1 MPRQSH
7 RHSAHSVS
15 LVKKIIQDIIIRVSA
30 PSIVNKKIKQSGI
43 VVIWM
48 DIDDPSVVE
57 NLWYVR
63 QNYFTKEWHIC
74 ENYGISL
81 HTSPIVV
88 VQLRLICSSP
98 SCGSSRILATKA
110 VTIERPA
117 SLRANLEKM
126 AKMRKEKRQKKRV
139 LWRRPIGILDRS
151 WLLRHPPAQVT
162 PRVEWN
168 KTFTDPQLSKT
179 KTSAASLAGQ
189 VKKRLQPPPT
199 TCSQI
204 QPTTGFRK
212 RIQTHATY
220 HQPHPRSPGSL
231 VQRQC
236 LGNRRESTC
245 SSAQN
250 ALK

>member
-1 MPRQSH
+1 
-7 RHSAHSVS
+7 
-15 LVKKIIQDIIIRVSA
+15 
-30 PSIVNKKIKQSGI
+30 
-43 VVIWM
+43 M

-63 QNYFTKEWHIC
+63 QNYSTKEWYIC
-74 ENYGISL
+74 ENPGISL
-81 HTSPIVV
+81 HTSPTVV

-162 PRVEWN
+162 PGVEWN

-189 VKKRLQPPPT
+189 VKKRLRQHPT

-204 QPTTGFRK
+204 QPTK
-212 RIQTHATY
+212 RVQGKHPHIWY
-220 HQPHPRSPGSL
+220 YSPHPRGPGSL
-231 VQRQC
+231 VHRRC
-236 LGNRRESTC
+236 LGHRQEATC
-245 SSAQN
+245 SSLDQQ
-250 ALK
+250 KCS

>member
-1 MPRQSH
+1 
-7 RHSAHSVS
+7 
-15 LVKKIIQDIIIRVSA
+15 
-30 PSIVNKKIKQSGI
+30 
-43 VVIWM
+43 M

-81 HTSPIVV
+81 HTSPIEV

-126 AKMRKEKRQKKRV
+126 AAIRKEKRQKKESSD
-139 LWRRPIGILDRS
+139 RPIGILDWS
-151 WLLRHPPAQVT
+151 WLLRHPPAQVA
-162 PRVEWN
+162 PGVERN
-168 KTFTDPQLSKT
+168 KSFTDPQLSKN
-179 KTSAASLAGQ
+179 KTSGASLAGQ
-189 VKKRLQPPPT
+189 VKKPLQQHPT

-204 QPTTGFRK
+204 QPIFK
-212 RIQTHATY
+212 KVQEKHPHICNHS
-220 HQPHPRSPGSL
+220 PHPRGPGSL
-231 VQRQC
+231 VQRRC
-236 LGNRRESTC
+236 LGHRQDATC
-245 SSAQN
+245 SSLDQQ
-250 ALK
+250 KCS